1 MMRMIGGISG
11 TRIMAALGTLFN
23 ILALNLVLVI
33 ASIPVLTLPAAVGAV
48 SVALDQW
55 RRDGEDRVVRS
66 FVIALRSRAP
76 LRTTAATGVPLA
88 AAALGLVEIRH
99 FAREATL
106 PGRVGLGLGLG
117 ALLVTLASLGY
128 VLQLAADD
136 PALPPVELWSL
147 SARLAI
153 RNLPIAGPLSVAA
166 IAAAAVL
173 TVTDPGLLLLGVP
186 VFLVYVLKL
195 VARPGL
201 RRVQGAQGAGPPEP
215 AGPAALTR
223 SS

>member
-1 MMRMIGGISG
+1 MMHMIGGISG

-33 ASIPVLTLPAAVGAV
+33 ASVPVITLPAAVGAA

-66 FVIALRSRAP
+66 FVIALRSRPP

-117 ALLVTLASLGY
+117 ALLITLAALGY

-136 PALPPVELWSL
+136 PGLPPVELWSL

-153 RNLPIAGPLSVAA
+153 RNLLVAGPLSVAA

-173 TVTDPGLLLLGVP
+173 TVTDPGLLLLGAP
-186 VFLVYVLKL
+186 VFVVYALKL
-195 VARPGL
+195 TARPGL
-201 RRVQGAQGAGPPEP
+201 RRAARPPEA
-215 AGPAALTR
+215 AGSAALTR
-223 SS
+223 S

>member
-1 MMRMIGGISG
+1 MMHMIGGISG

-33 ASIPVLTLPAAVGAV
+33 ASVPVITLPAAVGAA

-66 FVIALRSRAP
+66 FVIALRSRPP

-117 ALLVTLASLGY
+117 ALLITLAALGY

-136 PALPPVELWSL
+136 PGLPPVELWSL

-153 RNLPIAGPLSVAA
+153 RNLLVAGPLSVAA

-186 VFLVYVLKL
+186 VFLVYALKL
-195 VARPGL
+195 AARPGL
-201 RRVQGAQGAGPPEP
+201 RRAARPPEA
-215 AGPAALTR
+215 AGSAALTR

>member
-1 MMRMIGGISG
+1 MMHMTGGISG

-23 ILALNLVLVI
+23 VLALNLVLLI
-33 ASIPVLTLPAAVGAV
+33 ASLPVITLPAAVDAA
-48 SVALDQW
+48 SVAMDRW
-55 RRDGEDRVVRS
+55 RRDGEDRVVRA
-66 FVIALRSRAP
+66 FVTTLRSRPP
-76 LRTTAATGVPLA
+76 LRATAAIGVPLA

-106 PGRVGLGLGLG
+106 PGRIGLGLGLG
-117 ALLVTLASLGY
+117 GLLITLAALGY

-136 PALPPVELWSL
+136 AALPPVELWSL

-153 RNLPIAGPLSVAA
+153 RNLFVAGPLSVAA

-186 VFLVYVLKL
+186 VVLVHVLKL
-195 VARPGL
+195 TARPGL
-201 RRVQGAQGAGPPEP
+201 RRVQRTQQAGSPEP
-215 AGPAALTR
+215 DRHAALAP
-223 SS
+223 

>member
-1 MMRMIGGISG
+1 MTGGISG

-23 ILALNLVLVI
+23 ILALNLVLLI
-33 ASIPVLTLPAAVGAV
+33 ASLPVLTLPAAVGAA
-48 SVALDQW
+48 SVAMDRW
-55 RRDGEDRVVRS
+55 RRDGEDRVVRA
-66 FVIALRSRAP
+66 FVIALRSRSP

-88 AAALGLVEIRH
+88 AAVLGLVEIRH

-106 PGRVGLGLGLG
+106 PGRVGLGLGCG
-117 ALLVTLASLGY
+117 ALLVTLAALGY

-147 SARLAI
+147 SARLAV
-153 RNLPIAGPLSVAA
+153 RNLFVAGPLSVAA

-173 TVTDPGLLLLGVP
+173 TVTDPGLLLLGLP

-195 VARPGL
+195 TARLGL
-201 RRVQGAQGAGPPEP
+201 RRVQRTQRAGPPER
-215 AGPAALTR
+215 AGQAAMTR
-223 SS
+223 

>member
-1 MMRMIGGISG
+1 MIGGISG

-33 ASIPVLTLPAAVGAV
+33 ASVPVLTLPAAVGAA

-66 FVIALRSRAP
+66 FVIALRSRPP
-76 LRTTAATGVPLA
+76 LWTTATTGVPLA

-153 RNLPIAGPLSVAA
+153 RNLLVAGPLSVAA

-186 VFLVYVLKL
+186 VFLVHALKL
-195 VARPGL
+195 TARPGL
-201 RRVQGAQGAGPPEP
+201 RRVQRTQRAGPPEP
-215 AGPAALTR
+215 AGPAAQAR
-223 SS
+223 

>member
-1 MMRMIGGISG
+1 MMHMIGGISG

-33 ASIPVLTLPAAVGAV
+33 ASVPVITLPAAVGAA

-66 FVIALRSRAP
+66 FVIALRSRPP

-106 PGRVGLGLGLG
+106 PGRVGLGLGFG
-117 ALLVTLASLGY
+117 ALLVTLAAFGY

-136 PALPPVELWSL
+136 PGLPPVELWSL

-153 RNLPIAGPLSVAA
+153 RNLLVAGPLSVAA

-186 VFLVYVLKL
+186 VFVVYALKL
-195 VARPGL
+195 TARPGL
-201 RRVQGAQGAGPPEP
+201 RRAARPPEA
-215 AGPAALTR
+215 AGSAALTR
-223 SS
+223 S

>member
-1 MMRMIGGISG
+1 MMHMTGGISG

-33 ASIPVLTLPAAVGAV
+33 ASVPVITLPAAVGAA

-55 RRDGEDRVVRS
+55 RRDGEDRVVRA
-66 FVIALRSRAP
+66 FVTTLRSRPP
-76 LRTTAATGVPLA
+76 LRATAAIGVPLA

-106 PGRVGLGLGLG
+106 PGRIGLGLGLG
-117 ALLVTLASLGY
+117 ALLITLAALGY

-153 RNLPIAGPLSVAA
+153 RNLLVTGPLFLLEF
-166 IAAAAVL
+166 AAAAFL
-173 TVTDPGLLLLGVP
+173 TVLDPALLFLGVP
-186 VFLVYVLKL
+186 VLLLRALSRTAAWGLKTPHIRTA
-195 VARPGL
+195 VARRPGP
-201 RRVQGAQGAGPPEP
+201 VS
-215 AGPAALTR
+215 R
-223 SS
+223 SR

>member
-1 MMRMIGGISG
+1 MMHMIGGISG

-33 ASIPVLTLPAAVGAV
+33 ASVPVITLPAAVGAA

-66 FVIALRSRAP
+66 FVIALRSRPP

-117 ALLVTLASLGY
+117 ALLITLAALGY

-136 PALPPVELWSL
+136 PGLPPVELWSL

-153 RNLPIAGPLSVAA
+153 RNLLVAGPLSVAA
-166 IAAAAVL
+166 IAAAAVR
-173 TVTDPGLLLLGVP
+173 TVTDPGRLLLGAP
-186 VFLVYVLKL
+186 VFVVYALKL
-195 VARPGL
+195 TARPGL
-201 RRVQGAQGAGPPEP
+201 RRAARPPEA
-215 AGPAALTR
+215 AGSAALTR
-223 SS
+223 S

>member
-1 MMRMIGGISG
+1 MMHMIGGISG

-33 ASIPVLTLPAAVGAV
+33 ASVPVITLPAAVGAA

-66 FVIALRSRAP
+66 FVIALRSRPP

-117 ALLVTLASLGY
+117 ALLITLAALGY

-136 PALPPVELWSL
+136 PGLPPVELWSL

-153 RNLPIAGPLSVAA
+153 RNLLVAGPLSVAA

-173 TVTDPGLLLLGVP
+173 TVTDPGLLLLGAP
-186 VFLVYVLKL
+186 VFVVYALKL
-195 VARPGL
+195 TARPGL
-201 RRVQGAQGAGPPEP
+201 RRAARPPEA
-215 AGPAALTR
+215 AGSAALTR

>member
-33 ASIPVLTLPAAVGAV
+33 ASIPVVTLPAAVGAA

-66 FVIALRSRAP
+66 FVIALRSRP
-76 LRTTAATGVPLA
+76 LLRTTAATGVPLA

-106 PGRVGLGLGLG
+106 PGRVGLGLGFG
-117 ALLVTLASLGY
+117 ALLVTLAALGY
-128 VLQLAADD
+128 VLQLAADEPD
-136 PALPPVELWSL
+136 LPPVELWSL

-153 RNLPIAGPLSVAA
+153 RNLLVAGPLSVAA

-186 VFLVYVLKL
+186 VFVVYALKL
-195 VARPGL
+195 TARPGL
-201 RRVQGAQGAGPPEP
+201 RRAARPPEA
-215 AGPAALTR
+215 AGSPALTR
-223 SS
+223 S

>member
-1 MMRMIGGISG
+1 MMHMIGGISG

-33 ASIPVLTLPAAVGAV
+33 ASVPVITLPAAVGAA

-66 FVIALRSRAP
+66 FVIALRSRPP

-106 PGRVGLGLGLG
+106 PGRVGLGLGFG
-117 ALLVTLASLGY
+117 ALLVTLAAFGY
-128 VLQLAADD
+128 VLQLAADEPD
-136 PALPPVELWSL
+136 LPPVELWSL

-153 RNLPIAGPLSVAA
+153 RNLLVAGPLSVAA

-186 VFLVYVLKL
+186 VFLVYALKL
-195 VARPGL
+195 AARPGL
-201 RRVQGAQGAGPPEP
+201 RRAARPPEA
-215 AGPAALTR
+215 AGSAALTR

>member
-33 ASIPVLTLPAAVGAV
+33 ASIPVVTLPAAAGAA

-66 FVIALRSRAP
+66 FVIALRSRSP

-117 ALLVTLASLGY
+117 ALLITLAALGY

-136 PALPPVELWSL
+136 PGLPPVELWSL

-153 RNLPIAGPLSVAA
+153 RNLLVAGPLSVAA

-186 VFLVYVLKL
+186 VFVVYALKL
-195 VARPGL
+195 TARPGL
-201 RRVQGAQGAGPPEP
+201 RRAARPPEA
-215 AGPAALTR
+215 AGSAALTR
-223 SS
+223 S

>member
-1 MMRMIGGISG
+1 MMHMIGGISG

-33 ASIPVLTLPAAVGAV
+33 ASVPVITLPAAVGAA

-66 FVIALRSRAP
+66 FVIALRSRPP

-106 PGRVGLGLGLG
+106 PGRVGLGLGFG
-117 ALLVTLASLGY
+117 ALLVTLAAFGY
-128 VLQLAADD
+128 VLQLAADEPD
-136 PALPPVELWSL
+136 LPPVELWSL

-153 RNLPIAGPLSVAA
+153 RNLLVAGPLSVAA

-186 VFLVYVLKL
+186 VFVVYALKL
-195 VARPGL
+195 TARPGL
-201 RRVQGAQGAGPPEP
+201 RRAARPPEA
-215 AGPAALTR
+215 AGSAALTR
-223 SS
+223 S

>member
-1 MMRMIGGISG
+1 MMHMTGGISG

-23 ILALNLVLVI
+23 VLALNLVLLI
-33 ASIPVLTLPAAVGAV
+33 ASLPVITLPAAVGAA
-48 SVALDQW
+48 SVALDRW
-55 RRDGEDRVVRS
+55 RRDGEDRVVRA
-66 FVIALRSRAP
+66 FVTTLRSRAP
-76 LRTTAATGVPLA
+76 LRATAAIGVPLA

-106 PGRVGLGLGLG
+106 PGRIGLGLGLG
-117 ALLVTLASLGY
+117 ALLVTLAALGY

-136 PALPPVELWSL
+136 AALPPVELWSL

-153 RNLPIAGPLSVAA
+153 RNLFVAGPLSVAA

-186 VFLVYVLKL
+186 VVLVYVLKL
-195 VARPGL
+195 TARPGL
-201 RRVQGAQGAGPPEP
+201 RRVQRTRQAGSPEP
-215 AGPAALTR
+215 DGHAALAP
-223 SS
+223 

>member
-1 MMRMIGGISG
+1 MIGGISG

-33 ASIPVLTLPAAVGAV
+33 ASVPVITLPAAVGAA

-66 FVIALRSRAP
+66 FVIALRSRPP

-106 PGRVGLGLGLG
+106 PGRVGLGLGFG
-117 ALLVTLASLGY
+117 ALLVTLAAFGY

-136 PALPPVELWSL
+136 PGLPPVELWSL

-153 RNLPIAGPLSVAA
+153 RNLLVAGPLSVAA

-173 TVTDPGLLLLGVP
+173 TVTDPGLLLLGAP
-186 VFLVYVLKL
+186 VFVVYALKL
-195 VARPGL
+195 TARPGL
-201 RRVQGAQGAGPPEP
+201 RRAARPPEA
-215 AGPAALTR
+215 AGSAALTR
-223 SS
+223 S

>member
-1 MMRMIGGISG
+1 MMHMIGGISG

-23 ILALNLVLVI
+23 ILALNLVLLI
-33 ASIPVLTLPAAVGAV
+33 ASLPVVTLPAAVGAA
-48 SVALDQW
+48 SVAMDRW
-55 RRDGEDRVVRS
+55 RRDGEDRVVRA
-66 FVIALRSRAP
+66 FVIALRSRPP
-76 LRTTAATGVPLA
+76 LRTTAAIGVPLA

-106 PGRVGLGLGLG
+106 PGRIGLGLGFG
-117 ALLVTLASLGY
+117 ALLITLAALGY

-153 RNLPIAGPLSVAA
+153 RNLFVAGPLSVAA

-173 TVTDPGLLLLGVP
+173 TLTDPGVLLLGVP
-186 VFLVYVLKL
+186 VFVMHVLKL
-195 VARPGL
+195 TARLGL
-201 RRVQGAQGAGPPEP
+201 RRVQRTQQAEPPER
-215 AGPAALTR
+215 AGRAALTR
-223 SS
+223 